1 MTCSIKTGL
10 PVEMLAQGENVMS
23 IEQPTTSPPFRFDP
37 ADMDGLR
44 RALASRPDAA
54 SLPTLNLGQVE
65 AGADALLALPAILR
79 NLPRGGSSAVLRV
92 QDRRPFWRE
101 GTDLKRVVRDHME
114 WAAFRGGVRQIGD
127 GQGRPHS
134 DFA

>member
-1 MTCSIKTGL
+1 MGR

-44 RALASRPDAA
+44 RTLASRPDGA
-54 SLPTLNLGQVE
+54 SLPTLNVGQVKS
-65 AGADALLALPAILR
+65 GADALLALPAILGGLAR
-79 NLPRGGSSAVLRV
+79 SGSSAVLLV

-101 GTDLKRVVRDHME
+101 GSDLKPFVHDQLARAGFQVEVLEM
-114 WAAFRGGVRQIGD
+114 GD
-127 GQGRPHS
+127 EHGY
-134 DFA
+134 